1 MIRYFSFAFI
11 VALTCCRSVNKTQ
24 PHDLSTQC
32 SDVPDDT
39 GYRKNEILSRFG
51 KVLSD
56 LVPTYKR
63 LDGNGFYVEGECQLT
78 GAFIIDLSDT
88 TNRETNLNECVK
100 FLEGHVYHFAP
111 IRENNSYSNIAI
123 LADGN
128 VKVFKAINCPETGD
142 KLNEVI
148 EYVQKSGVKYDD
160 PLLDRIKNY
169 RKYGVYLK
177 VDELSEFQCK

>member
-1 MIRYFSFAFI
+1 MKAILFLVIIPIF
-11 VALTCCRSVNKTQ
+11 TCCKSAVTNN
-24 PHDLSTQC
+24 LSTQC
-32 SDVPDDT
+32 CDVPNDN
-39 GYRKNEILSRFG
+39 GYNKKEILSQFG
-51 KVLSD
+51 KILSN
-56 LVPTYKR
+56 LAPTYKR
-63 LDGNGFYVEGECQLT
+63 LDGRGFYVEGECQLT

-128 VKVFKAINCPETGD
+128 VKMFKAINCPETGD

-148 EYVQKSGVKYDD
+148 EYVQKSGVKRDD